1 MSNILEDLW
10 YGNIIPHETF
20 MNDNP
25 HFKKL
30 ISLTDKNYD
39 KLIATLTELQ
49 KELLEKYDDIVDEL
63 HSLSLQTAFQ
73 YGFSLGVRLI
83 VEANNNSVTNY
94 R

>member
-1 MSNILEDLW
+1 MSNILKDLW

-20 MNDNP
+20 LNNNP

-30 ISLTDKNYD
+30 ISLADNNYD
-39 KLIATLTELQ
+39 KLTDTLTELQ

-73 YGFSLGVRLI
+73 YGFSPGVRLI
-83 VEANNNSVTNY
+83 VEAINNPLTND